1 ADRRT
6 HLAAPP
12 QPGLRPH
19 RRRPRDDPR
28 QGHRRPAAG
37 LRRAMRGALGWLPTI
52 LLLPA
57 AAILLWIGYTGD
69 VSSLL
74 LGLLALVLAW
84 WFSPRHGSDATHASV
99 TTEPLE
105 HPVVIYWRPGC
116 LYCARLRAA
125 LGSRGRTAA
134 WVNI

>member
-1 ADRRT
+1 
-6 HLAAPP
+6 
-12 QPGLRPH
+12 
-19 RRRPRDDPR
+19 
-28 QGHRRPAAG
+28 
-37 LRRAMRGALGWLPTI
+37 MGWLPTI

-134 WVNI
+134 WVNIWADTEAAAFVRSVNDGDETVPTVVIAGVAHTNPEPRTVRAALG